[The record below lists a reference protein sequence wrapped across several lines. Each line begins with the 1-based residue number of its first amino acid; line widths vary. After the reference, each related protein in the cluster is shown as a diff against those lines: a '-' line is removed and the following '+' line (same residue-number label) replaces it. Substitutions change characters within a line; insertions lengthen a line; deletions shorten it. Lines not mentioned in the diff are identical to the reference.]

1 MAAASGVNSFAGLD
15 QNRILQINDDIS
27 TYDDFYI
34 NDSNHYVLLSHQS
47 QMSVIQLSDDLIVEN
62 NTLKVNSS
70 LFNDTTELLSVTPNV
85 VSMMLNGNLSPT
97 IPSSEY
103 GGIAYDGT
111 SYYFW
116 DDNWVALDLYPS
128 VTSTFSVES
137 ITTDNSKQRFVVM
150 DNNQLYSRSLVDGFT
165 FDLTD
170 NGQVNDL
177 YLTNQDHILENNQFR
192 SFLLEMALYLIIVN
206 YH

>member
-1 MAAASGVNSFAGLD
+1 
-15 QNRILQINDDIS
+15 
-27 TYDDFYI
+27 
-34 NDSNHYVLLSHQS
+34 
-47 QMSVIQLSDDLIVEN
+47 
-62 NTLKVNSS
+62 
-70 LFNDTTELLSVTPNV
+70 
-85 VSMMLNGNLSPT
+85 MMLNGNLSST

-150 DNNQLYSRSLVDGFT
+150 DNNQLYSRSLVDGVT

-170 NGQVNDL
+170 NGLKVNDL
-177 YLTNQDHILENNQFR
+177 YLTNQEIIFWKDNQFR
-192 SFLLEMALYLIIVN
+192 SFSWKWPCI
-206 YH
+206 